1 MQNLIITRL
10 RGEEIKP
17 YIPDL
22 AALRIKIF
30 REFPYL
36 YAGDLEYEKNYLK
49 TYTDCKES
57 ILVIVR
63 DGPQIVGASTAIPFK
78 FEVPELQKPFIDAK
92 IPIDNIYYFGES
104 LLLSQYRRSG
114 IGYRFFHERETV
126 ARMSNYQFTAFSAI
140 DRPEDHPRRPADW
153 MPLSSFW
160 QRLGY
165 VRHPEL
171 IAQVS
176 WQDLDETQPSPK
188 PMVFWMKPL

>member
-1 MQNLIITRL
+1 MQNVVITRL

-30 REFPYL
+30 RDFPYL
-36 YAGDLEYEKNYLK
+36 YVGDLEYEKNYLK

-63 DGPQIVGASTAIPFK
+63 DGAQIVGASTAIPLR
-78 FEVPELQKPFIDAK
+78 FEVPEFQKPFIDAA
-92 IPIDNIYYFGES
+92 IPIEKIFYFGES
-104 LLLSQYRRSG
+104 LLLPQYRRSG

-126 ARMSNYQFTAFSAI
+126 ARMSNYLVTAFCSV
-140 DRPEDHPRRPADW
+140 DRPDNHPRRPTDW
-153 MPLSSFW
+153 VPLNDFW

-165 VRHPEL
+165 IKHPEL
-171 IAQVS
+171 VAQIS
-176 WQDLDETQPSPK
+176 WKDLDETEQSPK
-188 PMVFWMKPL
+188 PMVFWMKKL